1 MVSLFFC
8 RALSVEW
15 ELFLALRRLTILEQV

>member
-1 MVSLFFC
+1 MVSLVFC
-8 RALSVEW
+8 GALSVEW

>member
-1 MVSLFFC
+1 MVSQFFC
-8 RALSVEW
+8 GALSAEW